1 MAPSK
6 VLRGGHDDSKS
17 DAPAAAKDKAGHSN
31 NHQSNGKLRRVASS
45 TGSNLREVTNAAGLA
60 AHATGGTAQE
70 QSNLKVRLLRN
81 VREASLFNRIPHA
94 NLAFALQLEWPL
106 FEREMLHSYRRTY
119 RLNTP
124 TAFSSEYRQWVLS
137 RPGSIGLHSP
147 TMARRQE
154 FRRQSKDQLATTVR
168 KHFNGLGVQEND
180 VIVDFL
186 HKVKSQGVVKPTK
199 AKRIDYESR
208 DH

>member
-1 MAPSK
+1 
-6 VLRGGHDDSKS
+6 
-17 DAPAAAKDKAGHSN
+17 
-31 NHQSNGKLRRVASS
+31 
-45 TGSNLREVTNAAGLA
+45 
-60 AHATGGTAQE
+60 
-70 QSNLKVRLLRN
+70 
-81 VREASLFNRIPHA
+81 
-94 NLAFALQLEWPL
+94 
-106 FEREMLHSYRRTY
+106 MLHSYRRTY

-199 AKRIDYESR
+199 PKRIDYESR